1 MATFQEEEAARD
13 KLKGIL
19 NELNAINPAE
29 LVRDKELGPG
39 LSFEPGVIF
48 FSRTLRL
55 FRALSEAD
63 LQDISFQKITQTLQ
77 FATETRDQFRRITDF
92 SLQKYPNNPIGTRDE
107 IINQIRD
114 WYDRVFEILAP
125 IVAFTVR
132 KGTDF
137 ERLEEQAKAALKRI
151 DAFSGDQEQA
161 LQKARSN
168 AEQLVEEVRRIAQ
181 ESGVSQHAIYFKQEA
196 DEHQTGA
203 NRWLQAT
210 IWLALT
216 TTLLGVVFVVIYL
229 YRVTNL
235 TPTQNLQVLI
245 PKILVFSVLFSATI
259 WAGRTYRAHRHNA
272 VINRHRQN
280 ALSTFQTFAKAAS
293 DDQTKNA
300 VLLQATQCIFSP
312 QQTGYISGEVEA
324 GAVPQVLE
332 IIRNLGPKT
341 GG

>member
-1 MATFQEEEAARD
+1 MATLQQEEEARSQ
-13 KLKGIL
+13 LKGIL
-19 NELNAINPAE
+19 NELGAINPAA

-39 LSFEPGVIF
+39 LNFEPGVIF

-55 FRALSEAD
+55 FRALGEAD
-63 LQDISFQKITQTLQ
+63 LQDISFQKITQIMQ
-77 FATETRDQFRRITDF
+77 FATEARDQFRRITEF

-107 IINQIRD
+107 FITQIRD
-114 WYDRVFEILAP
+114 RYDAVFEILAP
-125 IVAFTVR
+125 TVAFTIR

-137 ERLEEQAKAALKRI
+137 ERLEEQAKTALKRI
-151 DAFSGDQEQA
+151 DTISGDQEQA

-181 ESGVSQHAIYFKQEA
+181 ESGVSQHAIYFKKEA
-196 DEHQTGA
+196 DDHQTSA
-203 NRWLQAT
+203 NSWLKAT
-210 IWLALT
+210 TSLALA
-216 TTLLGVVFVVIYL
+216 TTLLGVLFVVLYL
-229 YRVTNL
+229 YRVADL

-245 PKILVFSVLFSATI
+245 PKILVFSVLFSATV

-312 QQTGYISGEVEA
+312 QQTGYVSGEMESG
-324 GAVPQVLE
+324 GAPQVLE
-332 IIRNLGPKT
+332 IVRNLGSKS